1 MRWRYFFITI
11 GFFAAFAV
19 LAVNLYNLQF
29 NKTDYFLAKIKS
41 LYGASGIL
49 ETSRGNIYFVDK
61 NGNLIIA
68 ALNKDYD
75 AIFAVPKEIQQ
86 VAQADIKNYS
96 EKLSSVVNISV
107 EDLEKKLSKKND
119 QYEPLF
125 FKATKDQLQKIRDFN
140 FRGVYI
146 GKQKARFYPFGKLAS
161 HLLGF
166 VSSANESESLKYGSA
181 QIGRYGTELY
191 FNDYLAGE
199 SGSFK
204 GDKIIEPKDGKDLI
218 LTIERNLQA
227 RSEEILKKLV
237 GDWQAEAGTIIVQE
251 PTTGKIMAMA
261 NFPDF
266 DPNDYSKS
274 DLKNFPNQAVQGVY
288 EFGSVLKII
297 TMAAGLDSGKITPET
312 SYVDMGSVTFNNR
325 TIKNWGD
332 KIYGKI
338 NMANVLENSVNTGS
352 VFIERETGH
361 KIFLDYLNKFGLN
374 ELTNINLPGEVK
386 GNMKNLKNGSDIY
399 FATASF
405 GQGISITS
413 IALINAFSAVANG
426 GVLMKP
432 LISADE
438 KPKVI
443 RRVVSQKTAET
454 LIKMMISV
462 VEKNKVAEIP
472 HYSIAG
478 KSGTAYIPDFKNG
491 GYADEVINTFIGFLP
506 IKNQHKF
513 TVLIKLDKPINAP
526 FANST
531 VAPAFK
537 ELAEFIINYY
547 NIAPDNL

>member
-1 MRWRYFFITI
+1 MRWRYFLITL
-11 GFFAAFAV
+11 GFFAAFAA

-29 NKTDYFLAKIKS
+29 KKTDYFFAKVKS
-41 LYGASGIL
+41 QYLASGTL
-49 ETSRGNIYFVDK
+49 EASRGNIYFVDK
-61 NGNLIIA
+61 NDNLILA

-86 VAQADIKNYS
+86 IKQADIKIYS
-96 EKLSSVVNISV
+96 EKLSSIVNMPV

-119 QYEPLF
+119 QYELLV
-125 FKATKDQLQKIRDFN
+125 FKATKDQLQKIKDLN
-140 FRGVYI
+140 FRGIYI
-146 GKQKARFYPFGKLAS
+146 DKQKARFYSFGKLAS

-166 VSSANESESLKYGSA
+166 VSPANEFESLKYGNA
-181 QIGRYGTELY
+181 QIGRYGIELH

-199 SGSFK
+199 PGNFE
-204 GDKIIEPKDGKDLI
+204 GDKIVESKNGQDLI

-227 RSEEILKKLV
+227 RAEEILKKLV
-237 GDWQAEAGTIIVQE
+237 NDWQAEAGTIVVQE
-251 PTTGKIMAMA
+251 PATGKILAMA

-274 DLKNFPNQAVQGVY
+274 DLKNFPNQAIQGVY
-288 EFGSVLKII
+288 EFGSVLKIM

-312 SYVDMGSVTFNNR
+312 TYIDKGSATFNGR
-325 TIKNWGD
+325 TIKNWDD

-338 NMANVLENSVNTGS
+338 NMADVLEYSVNTGS
-352 VFIERETGH
+352 VFAERETGH

-374 ELTNINLPGEVK
+374 ELTNINLPGEVR
-386 GNMKNLKNGSDIY
+386 GNMKNLKNGKDIH

-413 IALINAFSAVANG
+413 IALINAFSAIANN

-438 KPKVI
+438 KPEAI
-443 RRVVSQKTAET
+443 RRVISPKTAET
-454 LIKMMISV
+454 LTKMMVSV
-462 VEKNKVAEIP
+462 VEKNKITKIFN
-472 HYSIAG
+472 YSIAG

-491 GYADEVINTFIGFLP
+491 GYTDEVINAYVGFLP
-506 IKNQHKF
+506 VKNQQKF
-513 TVLIKLDKPINAP
+513 TILIKLDKPAGIP

-547 NIAPDNL
+547 NLSPDNI

>member
-1 MRWRYFFITI
+1 MITF
-11 GFFAAFAV
+11 GFFAAFAA
-19 LAVNLYNLQF
+19 LAVNLYDLQF
-29 NKTDYFLAKIKS
+29 NKTDYFSAKIKF

-49 ETSRGNIYFVDK
+49 EPSRGNIYFVDK
-61 NGNLIIA
+61 NNNLIIA
-68 ALNKDYD
+68 ALDKDYD

-86 VAQADIKNYS
+86 VDVKIYS
-96 EKLSSVVNISV
+96 EKLSFIINTPV

-119 QYEPLF
+119 QYELLVS
-125 FKATKDQLQKIRDFN
+125 KATNDQLQKIKDLN
-140 FRGVYI
+140 LKGIYI
-146 GKQKARFYPFGKLAS
+146 AKQKARFYSSGKLAS

-166 VSSANESESLKYGSA
+166 VSSVNEFESLKYGNA
-181 QIGRYGTELY
+181 QIGRYGAELY
-191 FNDYLAGE
+191 FNNYLAGE
-199 SGSFK
+199 PGSFE
-204 GDKIIEPKDGKDLI
+204 GDKIIEPKNGDDLI

-227 RSEEILKKLV
+227 QSEEILKKLIS
-237 GDWQAEAGTIIVQE
+237 DWQAEAGTIIIQE
-251 PTTGKIMAMA
+251 PATGKILAMA

-274 DLKNFPNQAVQGVY
+274 DLKNFPNQAIQGVY
-288 EFGSVLKII
+288 EFGSVLKIM

-312 SYVDMGSVTFNNR
+312 TYVDRGLVTFNNR

-338 NMANVLENSVNTGS
+338 NMTDVLDYSVNTGS
-352 VFIERETGH
+352 VFAERETGH
-361 KIFLDYLNKFGLN
+361 KTFFDYLNKFGLN
-374 ELTNINLPGEVK
+374 ELTNINLPGEVR
-386 GNMKNLKNGSDIY
+386 GNMKNLKNGSDIH

-413 IALINAFSAVANG
+413 IALINAFSAIANN

-432 LISADE
+432 LISSDE
-438 KPKVI
+438 KSEVI
-443 RRVVSQKTAET
+443 RRVISQKTAET

-462 VEKNKVAEIP
+462 VKKNKITEIP
-472 HYSIAG
+472 NYLIAG

-491 GYADEVINTFIGFLP
+491 GYTDEVINTYIGFLP
-506 IKNQHKF
+506 VKNQQKF
-513 TVLIKLDKPINAP
+513 AILIKLDKPAGAP

-547 NIAPDNL
+547 NLSPDNL

>member
-1 MRWRYFFITI
+1 M
-11 GFFAAFAV
+11 
-19 LAVNLYNLQF
+19 
-29 NKTDYFLAKIKS
+29 
-41 LYGASGIL
+41 ASGTL
-49 ETSRGNIYFVDK
+49 EASRGNIYFVDK
-61 NGNLIIA
+61 NDNLILA

-86 VAQADIKNYS
+86 IKQADIKIYS
-96 EKLSSVVNISV
+96 EKLSSIVNMPV

-119 QYEPLF
+119 QYELLV
-125 FKATKDQLQKIRDFN
+125 FKATKDQLQKIKDLN
-140 FRGVYI
+140 FRGIYI
-146 GKQKARFYPFGKLAS
+146 DKQKARFYSFGKLAS

-166 VSSANESESLKYGSA
+166 VSPANEFESLKYGNA
-181 QIGRYGTELY
+181 QIGRYGIELH

-199 SGSFK
+199 PGNFE
-204 GDKIIEPKDGKDLI
+204 GDKIVESKNGQDLI

-227 RSEEILKKLV
+227 RAEEILKKLV
-237 GDWQAEAGTIIVQE
+237 NDWQAEAGTIVVQE
-251 PTTGKIMAMA
+251 PATGKILAMA

-274 DLKNFPNQAVQGVY
+274 DLKNFPNQAIQGVY
-288 EFGSVLKII
+288 EFGSVLKIM

-312 SYVDMGSVTFNNR
+312 TYIDKGSATFNGR
-325 TIKNWGD
+325 TIKNWDD

-338 NMANVLENSVNTGS
+338 NMADVLEYSVNTGS
-352 VFIERETGH
+352 VFAERETGH

-374 ELTNINLPGEVK
+374 ELTNINLPGEVR
-386 GNMKNLKNGSDIY
+386 GNMKNLKNGKDIH

-413 IALINAFSAVANG
+413 IALINAFSAIANN

-438 KPKVI
+438 KPEAI
-443 RRVVSQKTAET
+443 RRVISPKTAET
-454 LIKMMISV
+454 LTKMMVSV
-462 VEKNKVAEIP
+462 VEKNKITKIFN
-472 HYSIAG
+472 YSIAG

-491 GYADEVINTFIGFLP
+491 GYTDEVINAYVGFLP
-506 IKNQHKF
+506 VKNQQKF
-513 TVLIKLDKPINAP
+513 TILIKLDKPAGIP

-547 NIAPDNL
+547 NLSPDNI